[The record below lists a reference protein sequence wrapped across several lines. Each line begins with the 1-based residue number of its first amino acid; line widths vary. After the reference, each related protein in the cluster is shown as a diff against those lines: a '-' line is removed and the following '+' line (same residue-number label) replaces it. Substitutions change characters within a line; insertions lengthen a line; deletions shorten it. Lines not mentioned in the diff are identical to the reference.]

1 MFTVMAVGLL
11 MACGGGS
18 TDTMRRL
25 QQAEDVVEEHPD
37 SAAGLL
43 SQVVTTGM
51 TEEETALYGLLWT
64 MAEFKKHNKDVND
77 SLVSRSI
84 DYFDH
89 YGDKRH
95 RASAYYYRG
104 AVRHY
109 AMHRLPEAIK
119 DLKMAEGLAEGLDDW
134 QLKSKI
140 D

>member
-1 MFTVMAVGLL
+1 
-11 MACGGGS
+11 
-18 TDTMRRL
+18 
-25 QQAEDVVEEHPD
+25 
-37 SAAGLL
+37 
-43 SQVVTTGM
+43 M

-89 YGDKRH
+89 HGDKRH
-95 RASAYYYRG
+95 RALAYYYRG

-119 DLKMAEGLAEGLDDW
+119 DLKMAEGLSEGLDDW

-140 D
+140 DEQLAFTNYYSQNAALAECRQRARNELLSEQYFKLDLSDHHTRT